1 MSAGKIAVF
10 GVPTAAGGR
19 RASVADAPF
28 RLREAGLL
36 DALRATG
43 AKVVNLSDLSLFPFR
58 DDPEHPR
65 ARNTDGVVCAL
76 RAAADEMTRALAE
89 GFTIVLG
96 GDCTLAAGVTAG
108 TRRHLGQPPGIVFI
122 DADADLNTEET
133 TPSGFLHGM
142 ALSLA
147 LGQGPEDVVD
157 ALGPEPP
164 VEGDHAALVG
174 FRALD
179 PGERRRIGQLGLA
192 LPADAARRIGMRT
205 AAALALEAV
214 ENGDGPIVV
223 HLDVDVIDPSEMPA
237 KHQAVPGPGLSFAE
251 ASDLVAA
258 LAASP
263 RVVALEIC
271 EYAPDID
278 PGLATARRLVELV
291 TRAAARHLK

>member
-1 MSAGKIAVF
+1 VPPSKIAVF

-36 DALRATG
+36 EALRAVG
-43 AKVVNLSDLSLFPFR
+43 PRVVNLSDLSLFPFR
-58 DDPEHPR
+58 EDPDHPK
-65 ARNTDGVVCAL
+65 ARNTEGVACAV

-89 GFTIVLG
+89 GFTVVLG
-96 GDCTLAAGVTAG
+96 GDCTLAAGVAAG
-108 TRRHLGQPPGIVFI
+108 TRRFLGQPPGIVFI
-122 DADADLNTEET
+122 DADADLNTPDT

-147 LGQGPEDVVD
+147 LGEGPPDVV
-157 ALGPEPP
+157 AATGPVPAVAPEH
-164 VEGDHAALVG
+164 VALVG

-179 PGERRRIGQLGLA
+179 PGERPRIGRLGLA
-192 LPADAARRIGMRT
+192 LPAGAARRIGVRT
-205 AAALALEAV
+205 AAALALDAV
-214 ENGDGPIVV
+214 ENGDGPVIV
-223 HLDVDVIDPSEMPA
+223 HLDVDVIDPKEMPA
-237 KHQAVPGPGLSFAE
+237 KHQAVPGPGLSFDE

-278 PGLATARRLVELV
+278 PGLATGRRLVELL
-291 TRAAARHLK
+291 TRAVARHLK